1 MTKKNTLDADFIAAQ
16 RRRLQALK
24 QELLGADA
32 AAASEVASDQESRS
46 GEANEYE
53 DGAQALDRKEI
64 LQARHDVDEQ
74 RLAHV
79 ERALQKIELGTY
91 GLSDVSGKVI
101 PRPRLEATPEAVLTV
116 EEAAARE

>member
-1 MTKKNTLDADFIAAQ
+1 MNKKNTLSDDFIASQ
-16 RRRLQALK
+16 RKRLQALK
-24 QELLGADA
+24 RELQGADA
-32 AAASEVASDQESRS
+32 AAMQEVADSQETRS
-46 GEANEYE
+46 AEASEYE

-91 GLSDVSGKVI
+91 GLSDVSGKAI
-101 PRPRLEATPEAVLTV
+101 PRERLEAAPEAVLTV